1 MATLSSKSA
10 PSGLATL
17 AQGVLADT
25 SVQPNDSP
33 TFAGLTVGSNNYPSS
48 GALSNRNLIIN
59 GAMQVDQRNAG
70 VAVTGITSGTTFVAD
85 RWTFEVGTCGTWTV
99 QQVASSIA
107 GFGKAVRV
115 TCTSSASLSAGSYVH
130 LYTSLEGQDV
140 QQLLKGTT
148 NAKDLSLSFPIL
160 CNDTKTFVVEIRD
173 RDNDRHIC
181 GTMAVTSGGVEQD
194 VSFNFAGD
202 TTGSFDDDNNQSL
215 QMVIW
220 LAAGS
225 NYSSGTL
232 ATSWASRVNAN
243 RAVGSSNIA
252 DATSNYFEITG
263 VQLEVGD
270 TATPFEHRSYGLELA
285 LCQRYY
291 REYSYSD
298 GGGIAV
304 KYMTLNTTACFNS
317 TVTFQEMRA
326 SPTLTELSAGVQS
339 GCLSLNPIIS
349 KYEVQTR
356 VTKSGATGVYRYY
369 GGSFSL
375 DAEL

>member
-1 MATLSSKSA
+1 MSKA
-10 PSGLATL
+10 RGLADL
-17 AQGVLADT
+17 GNAYD
-25 SVQPNDSP
+25 D
-33 TFAGLTVGSNNYPSS
+33 
-48 GALSNRNLIIN
+48 GALSNRSLIIN

-70 VAVTGITSGTTFVAD
+70 VAVTGITSGVTFVAD
-85 RWTFEVGTCGTWTV
+85 RWAFEVGTCGTWTV

-160 CNDTKTFVVEIRD
+160 CDDTKTFVVEIRD

-181 GTMAVTSGGVEQD
+181 GTMTVTSGGVEQD

-202 TTGSFDDDNNQSL
+202 TTGSFDDDNNQSF
-215 QMVIW
+215 QMIIW

-243 RAVGSSNIA
+243 RAVGASNLA

-270 TATPFEHRSYGLELA
+270 TATPFEHRSYGQELA
-285 LCQRYY
+285 LCQRFYETGRYY
-291 REYSYSD
+291 VQATSVSGSLGTTATFKLSKRAAPTVTFSNLT
-298 GGGIAV
+298 GVIGGIASTGLDSV
-304 KYMTLNTTACFNS
+304 RSYGSVGASSQVQYDWTA
-317 TVTFQEMRA
+317 
-326 SPTLTELSAGVQS
+326 
-339 GCLSLNPIIS
+339 
-349 KYEVQTR
+349 
-356 VTKSGATGVYRYY
+356 
-369 GGSFSL
+369 

>member
-1 MATLSSKSA
+1 MSKA
-10 PSGLATL
+10 RGLADL
-17 AQGVLADT
+17 GNAYD
-25 SVQPNDSP
+25 D
-33 TFAGLTVGSNNYPSS
+33 
-48 GALSNRNLIIN
+48 GALSNRSLIIN

-70 VAVTGITSGTTFVAD
+70 VAVTGITSGVTFVAD
-85 RWTFEVGTCGTWTV
+85 RWAFEVGTCGTWTV

-160 CNDTKTFVVEIRD
+160 CDDTKTFVVEIRD

-181 GTMAVTSGGVEQD
+181 GTMTVTSGGVEQD

-202 TTGSFDDDNNQSL
+202 TTGSFDDDNNQSF
-215 QMVIW
+215 QMIIW

-243 RAVGSSNIA
+243 RAVGASNLA

-270 TATPFEHRSYGLELA
+270 TASPFEHRSYGDELA
-285 LCQRYY
+285 RCQRYF
-291 REYSYSD
+291 
-298 GGGIAV
+298 
-304 KYMTLNTTACFNS
+304 TTFRPE
-317 TVTFQEMRA
+317 T
-326 SPTLTELSAGVQS
+326 SAGVTHAGFANTNNRS
-339 GCLSLNPIIS
+339 TTNRYAVVHFPTEMRIRPTLSS
-349 KYEVQTR
+349 
-356 VTKSGATGVYRYY
+356 S
-369 GGSFSL
+369 GSFNAFTAATSTGITEFIMNGGTKHSAEIVVVVPANGSVGDGGWVRINANAYVNF